1 MATYRVVL
9 KGIREGTDH
18 ENLLKEF
25 SELFKKD
32 PQALRP
38 VLTTKYFVV
47 WRSLE
52 KALAA
57 DFQLVLEGMGFVCE
71 IEAEESPGPDGF
83 PAQRSQGIDNPAS
96 SPSSASTVSS
106 PKFCPECGNPV
117 KERQKFCSECGT
129 KLAAPQS

>member
-1 MATYRVVL
+1 MTTYRVVL

-25 SELFKKD
+25 AELFKKD

-38 VLTTKYFVV
+38 VLTTTYFVV

-57 DFQLVLEGMGFVCE
+57 DFKLVLEGMGFICE
-71 IEAEESPGPDGF
+71 IEAEQSPGADGF
-83 PAQRSQGIDNPAS
+83 PAQRSQRIENPTS
-96 SPSSASTVSS
+96 SPSSTGNVSS
-106 PKFCPECGNPV
+106 PKFCPECGTPI
-117 KERQKFCSECGT
+117 KENQKFCSECGT
-129 KLAAPQS
+129 KLAPPQS